1 MSPSSGPW
9 IACYNEFMSVEE
21 LEKAVAELS
30 RKDRAR
36 LLALLE
42 EMDAAEFDAKI
53 EQDIAAGKFDE
64 LADQAL
70 ADHAAGK
77 TRPL

>member
-1 MSPSSGPW
+1 
-9 IACYNEFMSVEE
+9 MSVEE
-21 LEKAVAELS
+21 LEKAITKLS
-30 RKDRAR
+30 REDRAK

-42 EMDAAEFDAKI
+42 EMDAAEVDAQI
-53 EQDIAAGKFDE
+53 ERDIRAGKFDE

-70 ADHAAGK
+70 ANHAAGK

>member
-1 MSPSSGPW
+1 
-9 IACYNEFMSVEE
+9 MSVEE
-21 LEKAVAELS
+21 LEKAITKLS
-30 RKDRAR
+30 REDRAK

-42 EMDAAEFDAKI
+42 EMDAAEVDAQI
-53 EQDIAAGKFDE
+53 ERDIGAGKFDE

-70 ADHAAGK
+70 ANHAAGK

>member
-1 MSPSSGPW
+1 MKV
-9 IACYNEFMSVEE
+9 MSVEE
-21 LEKAVAELS
+21 LEKAITKLS
-30 RKDRAR
+30 REDRAK

-42 EMDAAEFDAKI
+42 EMDAAEVDAQI
-53 EQDIAAGKFDE
+53 EHDIESGKFDE

-70 ADHAAGK
+70 ANHAAGK

>member
-1 MSPSSGPW
+1 
-9 IACYNEFMSVEE
+9 MSVEE